1 MDFIH
6 TQLTAGRVID
16 TEQTRRFTATQMM
29 EAREH
34 EARMIFIMTPDQHGM
49 GERVAIAESKEFARR
64 LIACWNACAGISTE
78 VMENMEMLGETFTD
92 RFKLRN
98 KEEKALTAQRD
109 EAALHIKALL
119 DVKMP
124 LGEYLQ
130 AEQGARKWLE
140 AVKGEAT

>member
-1 MDFIH
+1 
-6 TQLTAGRVID
+6 
-16 TEQTRRFTATQMM
+16 
-29 EAREH
+29 
-34 EARMIFIMTPDQHGM
+34 
-49 GERVAIAESKEFARR
+49 
-64 LIACWNACAGISTE
+64 
-78 VMENMEMLGETFTD
+78 MLGETFTD

-130 AEQGARKWLE
+130 AEQEARKWLE

>member
-34 EARMIFIMTPDQHGM
+34 EARMIFIRTPDQHGM
-49 GERVAIAESKEFARR
+49 GERVAIADSKEFARR
-64 LIACWNACAGISTE
+64 LIACWNACAGIETDE
-78 VMENMEMLGETFTD
+78 LIQIALTGGMLGPRED
-92 RFKLRN
+92 VARIS
-98 KEEKALTAQRD
+98 AQRD
-109 EAALHIKALL
+109 EAAQHIKALL

-130 AEQGARKWLE
+130 AEQEARKWLE
-140 AVKGEAT
+140 AAEGETT